1 MNCHYCG
8 TPLRNKETFCLHCGT
23 RLQPTA
29 LELEEVLV
37 SAVPEA
43 APEQPAVTPVM
54 EAPVEAAPVQPPQPA
69 YEEKTFG
76 WQPYGGAP
84 AKEEPLF
91 DFEAIPEEAK
101 PAKLQLPT
109 KRHLWK
115 ILVFGILTG
124 GIYPVVIWSRLVT
137 EVNLVASRYDGKRS
151 MPYFAML
158 TLSPFTL
165 GIHSLVWIHNLCSRI
180 SAELQRR
187 HLDYSFGPSDFWI
200 WNFLMGALSGVC
212 LGVYGQLV
220 AMRYDPMSLILILPV
235 VALITGCAALVFTAK
250 LMKAMNYLNEDFN
263 IHG

>member
-8 TPLRNKETFCLHCGT
+8 TPLRDKETFCLHCGT
-23 RLQPTA
+23 RLQPEA
-29 LELEEVLV
+29 LELEAALV
-37 SAVPEA
+37 SAVPNIA
-43 APEQPAVTPVM
+43 QPNPAPVT
-54 EAPVEAAPVQPPQPA
+54 EAPVIEATDKPQPV

-91 DFEAIPEEAK
+91 DFELAAEEQ
-101 PAKLQLPT
+101 PAKLLLPT

-115 ILVFGILTG
+115 MIVFSILTC

-151 MPYFAML
+151 MPYFAMVA
-158 TLSPFTL
+158 LSPFTL
-165 GIHSLVWIHNLCSRI
+165 GIHSLVWIHRLCNRI
-180 SAELQRR
+180 GTELQRR
-187 HLDYSFGPSDFWI
+187 HLSYVFGPSDFWI

-220 AMRYDPMSLILILPV
+220 AMRYDPASLILVLPV

-263 IHG
+263 LHG